1 MLLHIACSDILTED
15 NCSVRRSIFSCKY
28 LKKRCFTAAVYSD
41 KTDPVALLYFKIHI
55 FKKSLLTEFHHQL
68 ADCNNSHADT
78 PSFKNYDNT
87 SGRDLQHQ
95 QGQYIYIYIQRTSE
109 SRFYDHLRRII
120 YFYYILCYNINIR
133 RKFKGGIIT
142 ENENESAND
151 KRTVKRKAKDSVFTF
166 IFKDVNNVYE
176 LYRELHPEDTD
187 VTVDDIHIE
196 TLETVLVNDVY
207 NDLGFIVRSGDKA
220 RFVILVEAQSKW
232 TENLT
237 LRMLIYIVETYRR
250 YLKETQQS
258 EHLEKRI
265 ILPGSTAGDPKEEER
280 WTLKTYYPG

>member
-1 MLLHIACSDILTED
+1 M
-15 NCSVRRSIFSCKY
+15 
-28 LKKRCFTAAVYSD
+28 
-41 KTDPVALLYFKIHI
+41 
-55 FKKSLLTEFHHQL
+55 
-68 ADCNNSHADT
+68 
-78 PSFKNYDNT
+78 
-87 SGRDLQHQ
+87 
-95 QGQYIYIYIQRTSE
+95 
-109 SRFYDHLRRII
+109 
-120 YFYYILCYNINIR
+120 
-133 RKFKGGIIT
+133 
-142 ENENESAND
+142 
-151 KRTVKRKAKDSVFTF
+151 
-166 IFKDVNNVYE
+166 
-176 LYRELHPEDTD
+176 YRELHPEDTD

-265 ILPGSTAGDPKEEER
+265 ILPKPEFYVVYTGSKEVADEVSFSETYFGGDSPLDLRLRVLRQPCKDTLHGQYIGFCKVYDEQRKIHSNKIECIKETIRICFEKGYLIHFLDKHRQEATSMMSELFDEQAIREQYEIALMKQHEEKGRAEGKTEGRLSTLIEMVKKGIITIMQAAELENMTVAEFEARAGL
-280 WTLKTYYPG
+280 TC